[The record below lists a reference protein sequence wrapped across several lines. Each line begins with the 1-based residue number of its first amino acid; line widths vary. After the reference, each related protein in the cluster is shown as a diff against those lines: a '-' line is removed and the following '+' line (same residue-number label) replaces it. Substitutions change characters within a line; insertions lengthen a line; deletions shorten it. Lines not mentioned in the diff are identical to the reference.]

1 MRSHMDASMIS
12 RLESGRHAPDATDVD
27 RLAEGL
33 QLSVDEQD
41 AMRLAYERDVLRRK
55 ALSSDTLISSADT
68 LRLAREQVAVARRL
82 RLAGRSEVAA
92 ASAAQTAQ
100 WVGMMARAAG
110 SPPAQKAL
118 LQSLMDLLSEQFK
131 GQLEHLL
138 ASYGSSPAGAPGRRR
153 PMAEQ
158 DVDVTPLI
166 ELSAVGRQ
174 AVEVG
179 KELDEMPAWLL
190 EAASDVAQLGLWA
203 ALEPEASGSSGVGPR
218 VEALR
223 SGLRDVRLRRQ
234 AVLADSL
241 AALSVVLEGENF
253 PGQAEDFLAL
263 HRANALRT
271 LGRFRDA
278 AALYEQ
284 LGRSGGPYG
293 GRKAFWAADREY
305 LGGHFQAALD
315 SLAALPGN
323 QLRGESLR
331 LRGHVHRVN
340 ALFGSALRSYRQAY
354 ELARQGNSPA
364 LEARAL
370 TNLTETLSWTQPR
383 LARSWGRR
391 ALISNR
397 VMGNQV
403 EVVKAHL
410 ALAVAAS
417 GDNAWEQ
424 ATIELEAGRAVAEA
438 IGYQGGLITA
448 AMAEA
453 FQALLAGRPAAAERM
468 YRQIA
473 EATAR
478 LGGKAFWLDVL
489 DAWLDRP
496 PAPRAAWLA
505 GPEAAASRWRRVL
518 ERRRNKAPPP
528 LRGG

>member
-1 MRSHMDASMIS
+1 MDASMIS

-33 QLSVDEQD
+33 QLSVHEQD

-110 SPPAQKAL
+110 SPPAQRAL
-118 LQSLMDLLSEQFK
+118 LQSLMDLLSEQFR
-131 GQLEHLL
+131 GHLEHLL
-138 ASYGSSPAGAPGRRR
+138 ASYGSSAARTPRSRR
-153 PMAEQ
+153 PMAGQE
-158 DVDVTPLI
+158 VDVAPLI

-174 AVEVG
+174 AIEVG
-179 KELDEMPAWLL
+179 RELDEMPAWLL

-203 ALEPEASGSSGVGPR
+203 ALEPDASGSSEVGPR

-223 SGLRDVRLRRQ
+223 TGLRDVGLGRQ

-271 LGRFRDA
+271 LGRYRDA

-284 LGRSGGPYG
+284 LGRSGSAYG
-293 GRKAFWAADREY
+293 SRKGFWAADQDY
-305 LGGHFQAALD
+305 LGGRFEAALE
-315 SLAALPGN
+315 SLEAVPDK
-323 QLRGESLR
+323 QLRSESLR
-331 LRGHVHRVN
+331 LRGHVYRVN
-340 ALFGSALRSYRQAY
+340 ALFGRALRSYRQAH

-364 LEARAL
+364 MEARAL
-370 TNLTETLSWTQPR
+370 TNVAETLSWTQPR
-383 LARSWGRR
+383 LARSSGRR

-410 ALAVAAS
+410 ALAVSAS
-417 GDNAWEQ
+417 GQNAWEE
-424 ATIELEAGRAVAEA
+424 ARVELEAGRAVAEA

-448 AMAEA
+448 ALAEA
-453 FQALLAGRPAAAERM
+453 FQAHLDSRPAAIDRM
-468 YRQIA
+468 YRQIE

-489 DAWLDRP
+489 DAWLGRQ
-496 PAPRAAWLA
+496 PAPRAAWLGGA
-505 GPEAAASRWRRVL
+505 EAAASRWRRVL
-518 ERRRNKAPPP
+518 ERRR
-528 LRGG
+528 RQ